1 MTVALTNF
9 PQGLSLDQNLL
20 LPLLGI
26 VWINLLLSGD
36 NAVVIALVCRRLP
49 QPQQR
54 AGLALGSL
62 AAIVLRIAMAFVVSY
77 LLRVEG
83 LRIVAGLFLL
93 YVAAKL
99 VWDESGHE
107 AEAKPATSL
116 WSAVVAITVA
126 DVGMS
131 LDNVLAIAAL
141 ARDNSMLLVIGI
153 ALSVPLVIVGAT
165 IVKAVVDRPAY
176 RGLVRGWPAR
186 LGGHRHLERRP
197 VARSHHARAPD
208 GLPVDR
214 YAIDGSWR
222 RPCVGDRSRTPT
234 SSLIARDCSPSR
246 ITNRRKRHVRVR
258 VRSIRKDSTS
268 CGPMRGA

>member
-1 MTVALTNF
+1 MTATLTSF
-9 PQGLSLDQNLL
+9 LQGLSLDQNLL

-36 NAVVIALVCRRLP
+36 NAVVVALVCRRLP

-141 ARDNSMLLVIGI
+141 ARDNSTLLVIGI

-165 IVKAVVDRPAY
+165 IVKAVVDRLPIVVWFGA
-176 RGLVRGWPAR
+176 GLLGW
-186 LGGHRHLERRP
+186 
-197 VARSHHARAPD
+197 V
-208 GLPVDR
+208 
-214 YAIDGSWR
+214 AIDILNDDPLLEAVMHAHPTVSVSTDTLSMIFGAVLVLGIGAGR
-222 RPCVGDRSRTPT
+222 R
-234 SSLIARDCSPSR
+234 LAR
-246 ITNRRKRHVRVR
+246 
-258 VRSIRKDSTS
+258 
-268 CGPMRGA
+268 